1 MMTPLRHATH
11 VALGLI
17 AALALMTAGLVA
29 PATAGGDNDSW
40 EQVAGELL
48 NYGHPKAFAQD
59 DTDETNVQ
67 AVGEGPDGETV
78 ILIDEAKDAPEHA
91 EDGSFTEAELKEKYG
106 DDVEVKDVGEITSTS
121 DTDVVGGAPIHGPS
135 GNSPQLLCSLGFAA
149 WDSSGN
155 PAAVT
160 AGHCNDSGS
169 FHSAGLNDPEYED
182 AAGGGDEFRFMHDFG
197 TYGSWQFGKADNSSD
212 DGFSVDA
219 TDFGVIDVTN
229 DDLTLSP
236 EVTTWTTPEDLS
248 KSTTNISDVGAIDPH
263 GAKIEKSGRTT
274 GHTEAPAANIDIV
287 DGVAKV
293 GGKYPVRGFGID
305 DFMVQPGDSGSP
317 VYQDETAIGV
327 LSGGT
332 AQYLWAA
339 SIEKPLAATDGYT
352 LQLHVD
358 APEVTSPE
366 DGGTVG
372 AGEKIAG
379 TAKPG
384 STLVVNPDDDKKFE
398 VDVNGG
404 GAWSFK
410 APDSFGTYSF
420 SAKAKNGF
428 NESDSVQHEVDVTLP
443 APKLTS
449 PADGGKVTGPVT
461 QVSGK
466 GQPGATVSL
475 SGAVEDTAKVDSDGT
490 WKVKADLDY
499 GNHKYY
505 ASQELDGVE
514 SKEVSAEVAVAP
526 APPKIDSLSD
536 GDTVPVNRL
545 PGAIAGSGMD
555 GATVDLKVNGKDAG
569 TADVSDG
576 QWQISMPERVSTGDH
591 RITAS
596 QQSDGVSSKKTSMQ
610 FTVIDTPAGSDRGN
624 GSDADNAVSFGDGDP
639 SSTPGFLPS
648 TGAAAGLWAV
658 MGIALLLIMTGS
670 VALLSRLRRA

>member
-1 MMTPLRHATH
+1 M
-11 VALGLI
+11 
-17 AALALMTAGLVA
+17 
-29 PATAGGDNDSW
+29 
-40 EQVAGELL
+40 
-48 NYGHPKAFAQD
+48 
-59 DTDETNVQ
+59 
-67 AVGEGPDGETV
+67 
-78 ILIDEAKDAPEHA
+78 IDEEKDGPERA

-106 DDVEVKDVGEITSTS
+106 DDVEVKNVGQLKSTS
-121 DTDVVGGAPIHGPS
+121 DTDVVGGAAIHGPS
-135 GNSPQLLCSLGFAA
+135 GNIPQLLCSLGFAA
-149 WDSSGN
+149 WDASGN

-160 AGHCNDSGS
+160 AGHCNNSGS
-169 FHSAGLNDPEYED
+169 FNSAGLNDPEYED
-182 AAGGGDEFRFMHDFG
+182 AAGGGDEFRFMHDLG
-197 TYGSWQFGKADNSSD
+197 TYGSWQYGEADNSSD

-219 TDFGVIDVTN
+219 TDFGVIDVAN

-248 KSTTNISDVGAIDPH
+248 KSTTNISDVGAIDPD

-352 LQLHVD
+352 LQLHID
-358 APEVTSPE
+358 APEVTSPN

-372 AGEKIAG
+372 AGEKITG

-384 STLVVNPDDDKKFE
+384 STLVINPDDDKKFE
-398 VDVNGG
+398 VDVNGS

-410 APDSFGTYSF
+410 APDNFGAYSFGAT
-420 SAKAKNGF
+420 AKDGF
-428 NESDSVQHEVDVTLP
+428 NESDSIQHEVDVTLP

-449 PADGGKVTGPVT
+449 PADGDKVTGPVT
-461 QVSGK
+461 QVHGK
-466 GQPGATVSL
+466 GQPGAKVSV
-475 SGAVEDTAKVDSDGT
+475 SGAVEDTTTVDSDGT
-490 WKVKADLDY
+490 WKAKADLDY

-514 SKEVSAEVAVAP
+514 SKEVSAQVAVAP
-526 APPKIDSLSD
+526 APPKIDSLKD
-536 GDTVPVNRL
+536 GDTMPVHRL
-545 PGAIAGSGMD
+545 PRAITGSGID
-555 GATVDLKVNGKDAG
+555 GASVDLKVNGKDAG

-576 QWQISMPERVSTGDH
+576 QWRISMPERISTGDH
-591 RITAS
+591 RITAT
-596 QQSDGVSSKKTSMQ
+596 QTSDGVRSKKTSIQ
-610 FTVIDTPAGSDRGN
+610 FTVTDTPAGNDGGN
-624 GSDADNAVSFGDGDP
+624 GSDADNAVSLGDGDP
-639 SSTPGFLPS
+639 SSIPGFLPS
-648 TGAAAGLWAV
+648 TGAAAGLWA
-658 MGIALLLIMTGS
+658 MTGIALLLIVTGS
-670 VALLSRLRRA
+670 TALLSRLRRA